1 MYVYLAVLK
10 ENVVLNK
17 DVLSYFADMNFT
29 LLAYYP
35 KLGII
40 KIDSAVLLEDTV
52 LNFISSIEQEKTI
65 GL

>member
-10 ENVVLNK
+10 EDVILNK

-35 KLGII
+35 KLSII
-40 KIDSAVLLEDTV
+40 KIESKVSLKDVTV
-52 LNFISSIEQEKTI
+52 RYISSIEQEKTI
-65 GL
+65 NL